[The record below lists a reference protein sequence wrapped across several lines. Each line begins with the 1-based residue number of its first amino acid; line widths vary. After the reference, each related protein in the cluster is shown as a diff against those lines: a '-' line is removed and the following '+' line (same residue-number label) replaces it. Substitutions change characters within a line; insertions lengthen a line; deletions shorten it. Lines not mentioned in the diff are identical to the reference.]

1 MSNKISNLSNQR
13 RLASEI
19 LGCGLGRVWFNPEAI
34 GEIASAITREDI
46 RGLVEGGSIK
56 ARPIKGVSRGRARLL
71 AAKRKYGHRKGQGS
85 RKGKK
90 GARTPK
96 KAQWVKKIRALRKRL
111 KELRAE
117 GVLEKSVY
125 CRLYRKAKGGEYR
138 SVAHLES
145 HLESEKML
153 TKAENKE

>member
-1 MSNKISNLSNQR
+1 MSDLFNQR
-13 RLASEI
+13 RLASKIFE
-19 LGCGLGRVWFNPEAI
+19 CGFDRVWLNPEAFE
-34 GEIASAITREDI
+34 EIASAITREDV
-46 RGLVEGGSIK
+46 RGLIEKGTIK
-56 ARPIKGVSRGRARLL
+56 IKPVKSVSRGRARVL
-71 AAKRKYGHRKGQGS
+71 AAKRNYGHCKGHGS

-96 KAQWVKKIRALRKRL
+96 KDQWIKKIRALRKRL

-117 GVLEKSVY
+117 GMLDKSVY

-138 SVAHLES
+138 SVSHLNS

-153 TKAENKE
+153 KKE